1 MAAVRTKVRDAT
13 SVRQVGRSLTSV
25 VADLNPVLRGWGGYF
40 RRGNSARKFST
51 LDSYVQE
58 RLAILDNAKRGRRAE
73 AGGCGT
79 TATAAG
85 TPDSASTAY
94 PGRSC
99 RQGRMPDGER
109 CR

>member
-58 RLAILDNAKRGRRAE
+58 RLARSSTMPNADAQGE
-73 AGGCGT
+73 AGGYGT
-79 TATAAG
+79 TAPG
-85 TPDSASTAY
+85 TPGSASTAY

-99 RQGRMPDGER
+99 RQGRTPDGER